1 MANPFEFL
9 QNWTREHVNATVYD
23 DKPTAKVLAQECVT
37 DAEKAGISEAS
48 LTKAAGGN
56 LHSYGN

>member
-37 DAEKAGISEAS
+37 DAEKAGIVV
-48 LTKAAGGN
+48 LGIDQRR
-56 LHSYGN
+56 